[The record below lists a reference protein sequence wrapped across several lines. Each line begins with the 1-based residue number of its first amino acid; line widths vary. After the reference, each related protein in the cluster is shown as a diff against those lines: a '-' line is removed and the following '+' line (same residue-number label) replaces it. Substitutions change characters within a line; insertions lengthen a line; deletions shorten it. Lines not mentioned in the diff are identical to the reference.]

1 MPEISKLENF
11 ENFGNLNRLYLQ
23 DVLYYKLIL
32 NYKKIFMARKSILV
46 VDDEKSQREILEMIL
61 SSEGYD
67 VTMASSGE
75 AAMKF
80 VADRHFDLVL
90 TDLKMTGMSGLD
102 LLKQLT
108 DFDKSIIVLLLTAH
122 GTVDSAVD
130 ALRLGAFDYLQ
141 KPYDREK
148 LLDTISRAL
157 NKLTN
162 LDAEI
167 VSASPEMDRVKKLIL
182 KVAKSNSTV
191 LIRGESGTGKELI
204 ARSIH
209 NNSLRASEVFQA
221 VNCAAINENLL
232 ESELFGHEKGSF
244 TGAVGEKKGLFEVA
258 DGGTLFLDEIGE
270 LDVSLQAKLL
280 RALQEKQIRRV
291 GATREINTDVRVVAA
306 TNRDLLKMT
315 KEGSFREDLYYRLN
329 VLSIE
334 IPPLRERRSDVMLLM
349 EYFIKKHT
357 RDTNR
362 KISLS
367 PEARRIFEDYSYPG
381 NVRQLESAIERAI
394 LLCENDTITVDD
406 LPPEMTQGTRAA
418 SVSNDLFKLPPEGVS
433 FEDVERSLIMQA
445 MDRTD
450 NNITKSA
457 KLLGL
462 TFRTL
467 QYRLEKFGIKRDGA
481 EDEEEA

>member
-1 MPEISKLENF
+1 
-11 ENFGNLNRLYLQ
+11 
-23 DVLYYKLIL
+23 
-32 NYKKIFMARKSILV
+32 MARKSILV
-46 VDDEKSQREILEMIL
+46 VDDEKGQREILEMIL

-67 VTMASSGE
+67 VTTASSGE

-102 LLKQLT
+102 LLKELT

-122 GTVDSAVD
+122 GSVDSAVD

-141 KPYDREK
+141 KPYDSEK
-148 LLDTISRAL
+148 LLETISRAL
-157 NKLTN
+157 KKLST
-162 LDAEI
+162 LDVEI
-167 VSASPEMDRVKKLIL
+167 ISESPEMDKVKKLIL
-182 KVAKSNSTV
+182 KIAKSNSTV
-191 LIRGESGTGKELI
+191 LVRGESGTGKELI

-209 NNSLRASEVFQA
+209 TNSPRSGQIFQA

-232 ESELFGHEKGSF
+232 ESELFGHQKGSF
-244 TGAVGEKKGLFEVA
+244 TGAVSDKKGLFEIA

-270 LDVSLQAKLL
+270 LDISLQAKLL

-291 GATREINTDVRVVAA
+291 GGTKEINVDVRVVAA
-306 TNRDLLKMT
+306 TNRDLLKMSQD
-315 KEGSFREDLYYRLN
+315 GRFREDLYYRLN

-334 IPPLRERRSDVMLLM
+334 IPPLRERASDTGLLM
-349 EYFIKKHT
+349 DYFVKKNT
-357 RDTNR
+357 RDTKR
-362 KISLS
+362 KIKIDKGAKKLL
-367 PEARRIFEDYSYPG
+367 ENYSYPG

-394 LLCENDTITVDD
+394 LLCENDTITVED
-406 LPPEMTQGTRAA
+406 LPPEMLQGEI
-418 SVSNDLFKLPPEGVS
+418 SSGSELFKLPPNGVD

-467 QYRLEKFGIKRDGA
+467 QYRLEKYGIKKDSDGT
-481 EDEEEA
+481 EEEENS

>member
-1 MPEISKLENF
+1 
-11 ENFGNLNRLYLQ
+11 
-23 DVLYYKLIL
+23 
-32 NYKKIFMARKSILV
+32 

-61 SSEGYD
+61 SGEGYD
-67 VTMASSGE
+67 VTTASSGE

-148 LLDTISRAL
+148 LLETISRAL

-209 NNSLRASEVFQA
+209 NNSLRTDQIFQA

-244 TGAVGEKKGLFEVA
+244 TGAVNEKKGLFEVA

-315 KEGSFREDLYYRLN
+315 QEGSFREDLYYRLN

-334 IPPLRERRSDVMLLM
+334 IPPLRERRSDVLLLM
-349 EYFIKKHT
+349 DYFIKKHT
-357 RDTNR
+357 RSTNR

-406 LPPEMTQGTRAA
+406 LPPEMTNGSRPAA
-418 SVSNDLFKLPPEGVS
+418 ASNDLFKLPPEGVS

-481 EDEEEA
+481 EEEEEA

>member
-1 MPEISKLENF
+1 
-11 ENFGNLNRLYLQ
+11 
-23 DVLYYKLIL
+23 
-32 NYKKIFMARKSILV
+32 MARKSILV

-61 SSEGYD
+61 SGEGYD
-67 VTMASSGE
+67 VTTASSGE
-75 AAMKF
+75 AALKF
-80 VADRHFDLVL
+80 VTDRHFDLVL
-90 TDLKMTGMSGLD
+90 TDLQMGGMSGLE
-102 LLKQLT
+102 LLKELT
-108 DFDKSIIVLLLTAH
+108 DFDKSIIVILLTAH

-148 LLDTISRAL
+148 LLDTIARAL

-167 VSASPEMDRVKKLIL
+167 VSASPEMDRVKKMIL

-209 NNSLRASEVFQA
+209 NNSLRTNQIFQA

-244 TGAVGEKKGLFEVA
+244 TGAIGEKKGLFEVA

-270 LDVSLQAKLL
+270 LDISLQAKLL

-291 GATREINTDVRVVAA
+291 GGTKEIDVDVRVVAA

-315 KEGSFREDLYYRLN
+315 QEGSFREDLYYRLN

-334 IPPLRERRSDVMLLM
+334 IPPLRQRRTDVDLLM
-349 EYFIKKHT
+349 EYFIRKHT
-357 RDTNR
+357 RDSNR
-362 KISLS
+362 KITLS
-367 PEARRIFEDYSYPG
+367 PEAKRIFDAYEYPG

-394 LLCENDTITVDD
+394 LLCENDYITVDD
-406 LPPEMTQGTRAA
+406 LPPEMTHGAGVKTVAA
-418 SVSNDLFKLPPEGVS
+418 GGSGEYFQLPPDGVN

-445 MDRTD
+445 MERTD

-467 QYRLEKFGIKRDGA
+467 QYRLEKFGIKRDGT
-481 EDEEEA
+481 EEEEET

>member
-1 MPEISKLENF
+1 MRLFEHLRRVRLHSRFGVCKLETT
-11 ENFGNLNRLYLQ
+11 
-23 DVLYYKLIL
+23 I
-32 NYKKIFMARKSILV
+32 MARKSILV

-61 SSEGYD
+61 SGEGYD
-67 VTMASSGE
+67 VTTASSGE

-90 TDLKMTGMSGLD
+90 TDLKMTGMTGLD

-148 LLDTISRAL
+148 LLETISRAL
-157 NKLTN
+157 NSLKT

-167 VSASPEMDRVKKLIL
+167 VSGSPEMDKVKKMIL
-182 KVAKSNSTV
+182 KVAKSSSTV

-209 NNSLRASEVFQA
+209 NNSLRTSQIFQA

-244 TGAVGEKKGLFEVA
+244 TGAVGEKKGLFEIA

-270 LDVSLQAKLL
+270 LDISLQAKIL

-291 GATREINTDVRVVAA
+291 GGTRELNTDVRVVAA

-315 KEGSFREDLYYRLN
+315 QEGSFREDLYYRLN

-334 IPPLRERRSDVMLLM
+334 IPPLRERRSDIQLLM
-349 EYFIKKHT
+349 DYFIKKHT

-362 KISLS
+362 KISLTS
-367 PEARRIFEDYSYPG
+367 EAKRIFDDYSYPG

-394 LLCENDTITVDD
+394 LLCENDTITIED
-406 LPPEMTQGTRAA
+406 LPPEMTNGLRPA
-418 SVSNDLFKLPPEGVS
+418 SASDELFKLPPEGVN

-450 NNITKSA
+450 HNITKSA

-467 QYRLEKFGIKRDGA
+467 QYRLEKFGIKRDGTE
-481 EDEEEA
+481 EDEE

>member
-1 MPEISKLENF
+1 MS
-11 ENFGNLNRLYLQ
+11 
-23 DVLYYKLIL
+23 
-32 NYKKIFMARKSILV
+32 RKSILV

-61 SSEGYD
+61 SGEGYD
-67 VTMASSGE
+67 VTTASSGE

-102 LLKQLT
+102 LLKELT

-130 ALRLGAFDYLQ
+130 ALRLGAFDFLQ

-157 NKLTN
+157 NKLSA
-162 LDAEI
+162 LDSEI
-167 VSASPEMDRVKKLIL
+167 VSSSPEMDKVKKLIL

-204 ARSIH
+204 ARAIH
-209 NNSLRASEVFQA
+209 NNSLRSSEVFQA

-270 LDVSLQAKLL
+270 LDISLQAKLL

-291 GATREINTDVRVVAA
+291 GGVKEIDVDVRVVTA
-306 TNRDLLKMT
+306 TNRDLLKMSQ
-315 KEGSFREDLYYRLN
+315 EGRFREDLYYRLN

-334 IPPLRERRSDVMLLM
+334 LPALRERRSDVPVLI
-349 EYFIKKHT
+349 EYFLQKHT
-357 RDTNR
+357 RGTNR
-362 KISLS
+362 KVTLDKD
-367 PEARRIFEDYSYPG
+367 ARRLLENYAYPG
-381 NVRQLESAIERAI
+381 NVRQLESALERAV
-394 LLCENDTITVDD
+394 LLCENNQITAED
-406 LPPEMTQGTRAA
+406 LPPEMSSQSRPAA
-418 SVSNDLFKLPPEGVS
+418 ANDLFKLPAEGIN

-445 MDRTD
+445 MERTD

-467 QYRLEKFGIKRDGA
+467 QYRLEKFGFKKDGV
-481 EDEEEA
+481 EEEEE

>member
-1 MPEISKLENF
+1 MS
-11 ENFGNLNRLYLQ
+11 
-23 DVLYYKLIL
+23 
-32 NYKKIFMARKSILV
+32 RKSILV

-61 SSEGYD
+61 SDEGYD
-67 VTMASSGE
+67 VTTASSGE

-80 VADRHFDLVL
+80 VESRRFDLVL

-102 LLKQLT
+102 LLKELT

-157 NKLTN
+157 NKLST

-167 VSASPEMDRVKKLIL
+167 VSGSPEMDKVKKLIL

-209 NNSLRASEVFQA
+209 TNSLRSNEIFQA

-244 TGAVGEKKGLFEVA
+244 TGAIADKKGLFEVA
-258 DGGTLFLDEIGE
+258 DNGTLFLDEIGE
-270 LDVSLQAKLL
+270 MDISLQAKLL

-291 GATREINTDVRVVAA
+291 GGIRELKTDVRVVAA
-306 TNRDLLKMT
+306 TNRDLLKMVEE
-315 KEGSFREDLYYRLN
+315 KRFREDLYYRLN

-334 IPPLRERRSDVMLLM
+334 VPPLRERRSDTELLI
-349 EYFIKKHT
+349 EYFLKKHT
-357 RDTNR
+357 RGTDR
-362 KISLS
+362 KIEISA
-367 PEARRIFEDYSYPG
+367 EAKRLLLDYSYPG

-394 LLCENDTITVDD
+394 LLCEDNKITAED
-406 LPPEMTQGTRAA
+406 LPPEMLSQTTSA
-418 SVSNDLFKLPPEGVS
+418 VSTDLFKLPPEGVN

-445 MDRTD
+445 MERTD

-481 EDEEEA
+481 EDEEES

>member
-1 MPEISKLENF
+1 
-11 ENFGNLNRLYLQ
+11 
-23 DVLYYKLIL
+23 
-32 NYKKIFMARKSILV
+32 MARKSILV

-61 SSEGYD
+61 SDEGYD
-67 VTMASSGE
+67 VTTASSGE

-80 VADRHFDLVL
+80 VADRRFDLVL

-102 LLKQLT
+102 LLKELT
-108 DFDKSIIVLLLTAH
+108 NFDKSIIVLLLTAH
-122 GTVDSAVD
+122 GSVDSAVD

-157 NKLTN
+157 NSLTT

-167 VSASPEMDRVKKLIL
+167 VSVSPEMDKVKKLIL

-191 LIRGESGTGKELI
+191 MIRGESGTGKELI
-204 ARSIH
+204 ARAIH
-209 NNSLRASEVFQA
+209 KNSLRSNEVFQA

-244 TGAVGEKKGLFEVA
+244 TGAVADKKGLFEIA

-270 LDVSLQAKLL
+270 LDISLQAKLL

-291 GATREINTDVRVVAA
+291 GGTKELNVDVRVVAA
-306 TNRDLLKMT
+306 TNRDLLKMVEE
-315 KEGSFREDLYYRLN
+315 KRFREDLYYRLN

-334 IPPLRERRSDVMLLM
+334 LPSLRERSGDIPVLI
-349 EYFIKKHT
+349 EYFLKKHT
-357 RDTNR
+357 RGTDR
-362 KISLS
+362 KVELS
-367 PEARRIFEDYSYPG
+367 SEAKKIMESYAYPG

-394 LLCENDTITVDD
+394 LLCEDNKITPDD
-406 LPPEMTQGTRAA
+406 LPPEMLAGAKPA
-418 SVSNDLFKLPPEGVS
+418 SADELFKLPAEGVN

-445 MDRTD
+445 MERTD

-481 EDEEEA
+481 EEEEEA

>member
-1 MPEISKLENF
+1 
-11 ENFGNLNRLYLQ
+11 
-23 DVLYYKLIL
+23 
-32 NYKKIFMARKSILV
+32 MARKSILV

-61 SSEGYD
+61 SGEGYD
-67 VTMASSGE
+67 VTTASSGE

-90 TDLKMTGMSGLD
+90 TDLKMTGMSGLE
-102 LLKQLT
+102 LLKELT
-108 DFDKSIIVLLLTAH
+108 DFDKSIIVILLTAH

-141 KPYDREK
+141 KPYDAEK
-148 LLDTISRAL
+148 LLDTVSRAL
-157 NKLTN
+157 NKLTT

-167 VSASPEMDRVKKLIL
+167 VSESPEMDRVKKLIL
-182 KVAKSNSTV
+182 KIAKSNSTV

-204 ARSIH
+204 ARAIH
-209 NNSLRASEVFQA
+209 NNSNRTDEIFQA

-244 TGAVGEKKGLFEVA
+244 TGAIGEKKGLFEIA

-270 LDVSLQAKLL
+270 LDIALQAKIL
-280 RALQEKQIRRV
+280 RALQEREIRRV
-291 GATREINTDVRVVAA
+291 GGTKEINVDVRVVAA
-306 TNRDLLKMT
+306 TNRDLLKMSQ
-315 KEGSFREDLYYRLN
+315 EGRFREDLYYRLN

-334 IPPLRERRSDVMLLM
+334 LPALRERRTDIPVLI
-349 EYFIKKHT
+349 EYFLAKHT
-357 RDTNR
+357 KGTNR
-362 KISLS
+362 NITIAKD
-367 PEARRIFEDYSYPG
+367 ARKLLENYSYPG

-394 LLCENDTITVDD
+394 LLCENDTITTEDV
-406 LPPEMTQGTRAA
+406 PPEMTQA
-418 SVSNDLFKLPPEGVS
+418 SKPVSTDELFQLPPEGVN

-445 MDRTD
+445 MERTD

-467 QYRLEKFGIKRDGA
+467 QYRLEKFGIKRDGT
-481 EDEEEA
+481 EEEEES

>member
-1 MPEISKLENF
+1 
-11 ENFGNLNRLYLQ
+11 
-23 DVLYYKLIL
+23 
-32 NYKKIFMARKSILV
+32 MARKSILV
-46 VDDEKSQREILEMIL
+46 VDDEKNQREILETIL
-61 SSEGYD
+61 SGEGYD
-67 VTMASSGE
+67 VTTASSGE

-102 LLKQLT
+102 LLKELT
-108 DFDKSIIVLLLTAH
+108 DFDKSIIVILLTAH
-122 GTVDSAVD
+122 GTIDSAVD
-130 ALRLGAFDYLQ
+130 ALRLGAFEYLQ
-141 KPYDREK
+141 KPYDSAK
-148 LLDTISRAL
+148 LLETVSRAL
-157 NKLTN
+157 KKLTT

-167 VSASPEMDRVKKLIL
+167 ISVSPEMDKVKKLIL
-182 KVAKSNSTV
+182 KIAKSPSTV

-209 NNSLRASEVFQA
+209 TNSLRSSEAFQA

-244 TGAVGEKKGLFEVA
+244 TGAVADKKGLFEIA
-258 DGGTLFLDEIGE
+258 HHGTLFLDEIGE
-270 LDVSLQAKLL
+270 LDISLQAKIL

-291 GATREINTDVRVVAA
+291 GGIRDIDVDVRVVAA
-306 TNRDLLKMT
+306 TNRDLLHMVGEKR
-315 KEGSFREDLYYRLN
+315 FREDLYYRLN

-334 IPPLRERRSDVMLLM
+334 LPALRDRRTDIPVLID
-349 EYFIKKHT
+349 YFVKKHT
-357 RDTNR
+357 RGTDR
-362 KISLS
+362 KISFNAD
-367 PEARRIFEDYSYPG
+367 ARRLLEDYFYPG

-394 LLCENDTITVDD
+394 LLCENDTITLDD
-406 LPPEMTQGTRAA
+406 LPPEMTQ
-418 SVSNDLFKLPPEGVS
+418 SSSPSSNGDLFKLPAEGVN

-445 MDRTD
+445 MERTD

-467 QYRLEKFGIKRDGA
+467 QYRLEKFGFKKDDGA
-481 EDEEEA
+481 SAEDDES